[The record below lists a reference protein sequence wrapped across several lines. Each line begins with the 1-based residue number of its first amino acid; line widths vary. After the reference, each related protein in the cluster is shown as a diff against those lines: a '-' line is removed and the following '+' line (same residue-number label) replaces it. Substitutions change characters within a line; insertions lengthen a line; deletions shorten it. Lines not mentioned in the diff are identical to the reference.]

1 MPMSKFT
8 ILRAHRW
15 NKGAVASVAR
25 PTVVTIPVRNEEEGL
40 IGCLEALGEMDSG
53 KDALTGALLVL
64 NGCTDDTWR
73 VAKKWSSRN
82 GLPLSLVEV
91 ALSPSMDHAGGA
103 RACALTLALN
113 SLGTGEG
120 GVVLTTDADSR
131 VGRDWLVRA
140 CAALD
145 VGADV
150 VAGDIVV
157 ERSSLPWPLP
167 LQWRHNLESEYS
179 ALLDEIDACCDP
191 VPHNPWPAH
200 RRCSGANLAFRA
212 DALRG
217 LPSIPAPRCGEDRA
231 IVDACLARDLRVR
244 HDPALLVETS
254 ARLDGRAWGG
264 MADTLRRRI
273 DQRDLPCDALLEPC
287 AQHVYRASLRA
298 AARRAFASGM
308 SDRTL
313 ATAVGLTSH
322 HLTGTVCRHFG
333 EAWRSLERNVPSL
346 ARAVL
351 RPADLA
357 WEIGEARAWLA
368 GRRPGWQAG
377 VAA

>member
-15 NKGAVASVAR
+15 NKRAVTPVAR
-25 PTVVTIPVRNEEEGL
+25 PTVVTVPVRNEEEGL
-40 IGCLEALGEMDSG
+40 TSCLEALAEMDSG
-53 KDALTGALLVL
+53 KGALTRVLLVL

-73 VAKKWSSRN
+73 VARKWGARN

-91 ALSPSMDHAGGA
+91 ALSPSVDHAGGA

-113 SLGTGEG
+113 SLGAAEG

-145 VGADV
+145 AGADV

-157 ERSSLPWPLP
+157 ERSFLPWPLP

-212 DALRG
+212 DALRS
-217 LPSIPAPRCGEDRA
+217 LPFIPAPRCGEDRA

-264 MADTLRRRI
+264 MADTLRRHI
-273 DQRDLPCDALLEPC
+273 NQRDLPCDALLEPC
-287 AQHVYRASLRA
+287 AQHIYRASMRA
-298 AARRAFASGM
+298 AARRAFESGM

-313 ATAVGLTSH
+313 ATALGLTPH
-322 HLTGTVCRHFG
+322 ELAGTAYRHFG

-346 ARAVL
+346 TRAAL
-351 RPADLA
+351 RPSDLA
-357 WEIGEARAWLA
+357 WEIGEARAWLS
-368 GRRPGWQAG
+368 GRRLGWQAE

>member
-15 NKGAVASVAR
+15 NKSAVVHVVR
-25 PTVVTIPVRNEEEGL
+25 PTVVTIPVRNEEERL
-40 IGCLEALGEMDSG
+40 NSCLDALAEMDCG
-53 KDALTGALLVL
+53 KGVLTGVLLVL

-73 VAKKWSSRN
+73 VARKWGARN

-103 RACALTLALN
+103 RACALTLALDAVD
-113 SLGTGEG
+113 SAQG
-120 GVVLTTDADSR
+120 GVVLTTDADTR
-131 VGRDWLVRA
+131 VACDWLVRA
-140 CAALD
+140 CEALD
-145 VGADV
+145 AGADV

-157 ERSSLPWPLP
+157 ECSSQPWPLP
-167 LQWRHNLESEYS
+167 LQWRHNIESEYS
-179 ALLDEIDACCDP
+179 ALLDEIDARCDP
-191 VPHNPWPAH
+191 LPYNPWPAH

-212 DALRG
+212 DALRS

-231 IVDACLARDLRVR
+231 IVDACVGRDLRVR

-254 ARLDGRAWGG
+254 ARLYGRAWGG

-287 AQHVYRASLRA
+287 AQHVYRASMRA
-298 AARRAFASGM
+298 AARLAFSSGM

-313 ATAVGLTSH
+313 AAALGLVSHDLAATAY
-322 HLTGTVCRHFG
+322 RHFG
-333 EAWRSLERNVPSL
+333 EAWQSLERNVASL
-346 ARAVL
+346 ARAAL
-351 RPADLA
+351 RPSDLA

-368 GRRPGWQAG
+368 GTLPGWQAE

>member
-1 MPMSKFT
+1 M
-8 ILRAHRW
+8 
-15 NKGAVASVAR
+15 
-25 PTVVTIPVRNEEEGL
+25 
-40 IGCLEALGEMDSG
+40 
-53 KDALTGALLVL
+53 
-64 NGCTDDTWR
+64 
-73 VAKKWSSRN
+73 
-82 GLPLSLVEV
+82 
-91 ALSPSMDHAGGA
+91 
-103 RACALTLALN
+103 
-113 SLGTGEG
+113 
-120 GVVLTTDADSR
+120 
-131 VGRDWLVRA
+131 
-140 CAALD
+140 
-145 VGADV
+145 
-150 VAGDIVV
+150 
-157 ERSSLPWPLP
+157 ERSFLPWPLP
-167 LQWRHNLESEYS
+167 LQWRHNIESEYS

-287 AQHVYRASLRA
+287 AQHVYRASMRA

-313 ATAVGLTSH
+313 AAALGLTTH
-322 HLTGTVCRHFG
+322 HLSGTTCRHFG
-333 EAWRSLERNVPSL
+333 EAWRSLERKVPSL
-346 ARAVL
+346 ARAAL

-368 GRRPGWQAG
+368 GRRPGWQAE

>member
-15 NKGAVASVAR
+15 NRPAAAPVAR
-25 PTVVTIPVRNEEEGL
+25 PAVVTIPVRNEEKGL
-40 IGCLEALGEMDSG
+40 AGCLEALAAMDSRTR
-53 KDALTGALLVL
+53 ALTDVLLVL

-73 VAKKWSSRN
+73 VGRKWRASTE
-82 GLPLSLVEV
+82 LPLSLVEV

-113 SLGTGEG
+113 GLDRTQG

-145 VGADV
+145 AGADV
-150 VAGDIVV
+150 VAGEVV
-157 ERSSLPWPLP
+157 MERGLLRWPLP
-167 LQWRHNLESEYS
+167 LQWRHNIESEYS
-179 ALLDEIDACCDP
+179 ALLDEIDALCDP

-212 DALRG
+212 DALRS
-217 LPSIPAPRCGEDRA
+217 LPFIPAPRCGEDRA
-231 IVDACLARDLRVR
+231 IVDACVARDLRVR
-244 HDPALLVETS
+244 HDPAVLVETS

-264 MADTLRRRI
+264 MADTLRQRI
-273 DQRDLPCDALLEPC
+273 NQRDLPCDPLLEPC
-287 AQHVYRASLRA
+287 AQHVYRASTRA
-298 AARRAFASGM
+298 AARRTFASGM
-308 SDRTL
+308 SDRAL
-313 ATAVGLTSH
+313 ATALGLTAH
-322 HLTGTVCRHFG
+322 GLTGTACHHFG
-333 EAWRSLERNVPSL
+333 EAWRSLEQHVPSL
-346 ARAVL
+346 SRAAL

-357 WEIGEARAWLA
+357 WEIGEARACLA
-368 GRRPGWQAG
+368 ARLPDLHAG